1 MLVSA
6 AWLKDNLG
14 SVKVV
19 DASWHMPDTGRH
31 GGAEYVAGRIPGAVR
46 FDIDEVADRDSP
58 LPHTMPSPKAFADA
72 VGAMGIADTDTVVV
86 YEAGAPFAAPRAY
99 WMFRAMGHANVKL
112 LDGGFARWKAE
123 GGAVETGPP
132 PPVKAAM
139 YTPAPGKALFVDA
152 DTVAAALENGGTVID
167 ARAPDRFAGKA
178 KEPRPGIRSG
188 HMPGAHNVHYGQLVG
203 ADGSLKSNEE
213 LREAFVAAGVDL
225 DKPAITSCGSG
236 VTAAILA
243 MALEKLGTDA
253 AVYDGSWTEW
263 GGDPSRPVVT
273 D

>member
-6 AWLKDNLG
+6 AWLKENLG
-14 SVKVV
+14 SVKTV
-19 DASWHMPDTGRH
+19 DASWHMPDTGRD
-31 GGAEYVAGRIPGAVR
+31 GTAEYLAGRIPGAAR
-46 FDIDEVADRDSP
+46 FDIDVVADQESA
-58 LPHTMPSPKAFADA
+58 LPHTMPSPHAFADA
-72 VGAMGIADTDTVVV
+72 VGAMGISETDTVVV
-86 YEAGAPFAAPRAY
+86 YEAAAPFAAPRAY
-99 WMFRAMGHANVKL
+99 WMFRAMGHKSVAL
-112 LDGGFARWKAE
+112 LDGGFAKWTSE

-132 PPVKAAM
+132 APVTAVT
-139 YTPAPGKALFVDA
+139 YTPSPGKALFVDA
-152 DTVAAALENGGTVID
+152 DTVAAALEAGGTVID

-188 HMPGAHNVHYGQLVG
+188 HMPGALNVHYGQLVD
-203 ADGSLKSNEE
+203 ADGSLKSEDD
-213 LREAFVAAGVDL
+213 LRAAFLAAGVNL
-225 DKPAITSCGSG
+225 DQPAITSCGSG

-263 GGDPSRPVVT
+263 GGDPKRPVVT